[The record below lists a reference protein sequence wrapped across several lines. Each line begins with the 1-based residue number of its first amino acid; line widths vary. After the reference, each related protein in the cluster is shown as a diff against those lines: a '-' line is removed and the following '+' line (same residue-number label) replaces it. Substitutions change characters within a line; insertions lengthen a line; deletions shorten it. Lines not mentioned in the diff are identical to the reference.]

1 MKKLLSVLLAF
12 TMVFSLTACGG
23 GQSASGNAGTEPATS
38 GASDT
43 INSPLRAQEDEVYY
57 MLAFYS
63 GIEYWKG
70 CYNGFTK
77 AAELYG
83 AKTEFGGPTD
93 SDIASYVNY
102 IRSVIAKNPAG
113 IALTCNDSTGLID
126 VINEARAAGIP
137 VVTYDSDSAQSDR
150 LAYLGTGNYNA
161 GAAAAKFIAE
171 QIGHAGEVA
180 IVGSPSGSESQ
191 IDRIDGFVEYMEK
204 NEPDIQV
211 VAIEDGK
218 ADSVESSKAAAS
230 IMQAYPGVKGF
241 YTTSAQM
248 GAGVATAVE
257 ESGNTGEIKICAFD
271 TDNATLDFIKAGVI
285 TGSVAQGVELMGY
298 WSFQFLFQTQH
309 DLVVDEWEENRLTPL
324 PTTVDTGV
332 SIVTKENA
340 DLFYAES

>member
-1 MKKLLSVLLAF
+1 MKRLLAVLLSLA
-12 TMVFSLTACGG
+12 MMLSLVACGG
-23 GQSASGNAGTEPATS
+23 DSSTAGDGAQGETS
-38 GASDT
+38 TTG
-43 INSPLRAQEDEVYY
+43 SPLVADEDETYY

-77 AAELYG
+77 AAEMYG
-83 AKTEFGGPTD
+83 AKTEFGGPTT
-93 SDIASYVNY
+93 SDIATYVDY
-102 IRSVIAKNPAG
+102 IRSVIAKKPAG

-137 VVTYDSDSAQSDR
+137 VVTYDSDSAMSDR

-161 GAAAAKFIAE
+161 GVEAAKFIAE
-171 QIGHAGEVA
+171 EVGHSGEVA

-191 IDRIDGFVEYMEK
+191 IDRINGFTEYIES
-204 NEPDIQV
+204 NEPDMKV

-230 IMQAYPGVKGF
+230 IMQAYPNLKGF

-257 ESGNTGEIKICAFD
+257 ENGKAGEIKICAFD
-271 TDNATLDFIKAGVI
+271 TDNATLDFIKDGVI
-285 TGSVAQGVELMGY
+285 TGSVAQGVELMGF
-298 WSFQFLFQTQH
+298 WSFQFLYQTYN
-309 DLVVDEWEENRLTPL
+309 DLVVDDWEENNLTPL

-340 DLFYAES
+340 DLFYSEE

>member
-1 MKKLLSVLLAF
+1 MKKVLAILLTLAM
-12 TMVFSLTACGG
+12 TLGMAGCGG
-23 GQSASGNAGTEPATS
+23 APQDTS
-38 GASDT
+38 GTAPV
-43 INSPLRAQEDEVYY
+43 SPSSVSGSVMQADADEVYY

-70 CYNGFTK
+70 CYKGFTK
-77 AAELYG
+77 AADMYG
-83 AKTEFGGPTD
+83 AKTEFGGPTNG
-93 SDIASYVNY
+93 DIAAYVDY
-102 IRSVIAKNPAG
+102 MRSVIAKKPAG

-161 GAAAAKFIAE
+161 GTTAAKFIAE
-171 QIGHAGEVA
+171 QAGHAGEVA

-191 IDRIDGFVEYMEK
+191 IDRIDGFVEYIEA
-204 NEPDIQV
+204 NEPNMKV

-230 IMQAYPGVKGF
+230 IMQAYPNLKGF

-257 ESGNTGEIKICAFD
+257 ESGKAGEIKICAFD

-298 WSFQFLFQTQH
+298 WSFQFLFQTHH
-309 DLVVDEWEENRLTPL
+309 DLVVENWEENGLTPL

-332 SIVTKENA
+332 SIVTKDNA
-340 DLFYAES
+340 DLFYSES